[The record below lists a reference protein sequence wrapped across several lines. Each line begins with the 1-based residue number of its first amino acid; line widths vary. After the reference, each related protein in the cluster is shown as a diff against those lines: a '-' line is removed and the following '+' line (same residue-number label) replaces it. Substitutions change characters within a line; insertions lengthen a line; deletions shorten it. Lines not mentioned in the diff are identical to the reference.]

1 MPLSPI
7 PRGVYPSVI
16 EIFPK
21 SLADKGIRLVL
32 ADLDN
37 TLVPYKATQ
46 PPAEVVAWKEA
57 REAHGI
63 QLFLLSNSRKPGR
76 AQRFAEQLG
85 VPIRAIPAS
94 RGGRATS
101 GLWSA

>member
-37 TLVPYKATQ
+37 
-46 PPAEVVAWKEA
+46 
-57 REAHGI
+57 
-63 QLFLLSNSRKPGR
+63 LS
-76 AQRFAEQLG
+76 L
-85 VPIRAIPAS
+85 IHI
-94 RGGRATS
+94 
-101 GLWSA
+101 